1 MPKIPI
7 PDIPRLPEHQDNA
20 THFNSAPGLN
30 WNVNPDDPGRALQH
44 FGNRVLAMGLKAG
57 DYLKE
62 FAEERQKAEDTDA
75 FQELELLTI
84 QSNNDMNAFMR
95 DNPGRYEDF
104 SREYQTRFE
113 ALEDQ
118 RTEIKNRMSTQG
130 KKAAD
135 FYIQKDRL
143 NQTETVSRIERQAFV
158 TAKTQNL
165 ESRLTR
171 FAKMGQPPEDV
182 QRMIDDYTVGDHPIL
197 TPEMGDAYMQ
207 KYLEQYEFF
216 QVRDLIENGG
226 SSEVWS
232 ALEEKDGNGKFTK
245 YTNLSQSDRRKLT
258 QFCEQKQ
265 TEEQNAEDDSILND
279 ILTGNWYQ
287 TEAEF
292 DDALENGDIFY
303 SNERENR
310 IRQWVR
316 TYERQQKTEQEA
328 AEQEQQNN
336 IYAAAVSS
344 FLQGD
349 FPYTKTDLDSMLKQK
364 QITNE
369 TYNRLVPLLEKDEAQ
384 KRSARIDA
392 VKESFI
398 RGNPVYKSFDDLDKA
413 LKKGLIDRDEFDQYL
428 PWVRDWNS
436 AERQRVESFKRERD
450 QQIAQ
455 MQAQQK
461 KDRLQA
467 FLLQVDLAEFS
478 SDPLLANQKEQTL
491 RGLAVSLFE
500 SDLDS
505 LSKAVDAISSRKKE
519 FVNLQGVFQQPEG
532 KLVMSYILKEYRKS
546 DGTYKGLKWDPN
558 GWKKDKSQEFM
569 QARYY
574 EVIDYARELLG
585 KGKTANEVIKIIE
598 DNVAK
603 LNDGQISTIFDTSR
617 FLLNPGDIWGGYR
630 FKGGDPSDKNNWDA
644 VRK

>member
-7 PDIPRLPEHQDNA
+7 PNRPALPEHHDNA
-20 THFNSAPGLN
+20 VHSNVAPGLN
-30 WNVNPDDPGRALQH
+30 WNVDPNDPGRELQQ
-44 FGNRVLAMGLKAG
+44 FGDRVLNMGLKVG
-57 DYLKE
+57 DFLKDY
-62 FAEERQKAEDTDA
+62 AEERQKAEDTDA

-84 QSNNDMNAFMR
+84 QANNDMNAFMR

-113 ALEDQ
+113 ALDER

-165 ESRLTR
+165 ESRLTQ

-292 DDALENGDIFY
+292 DDALENGDVFF

-316 TYERQQKTEQEA
+316 TYEQQQKTKQEA
-328 AEQEQQNN
+328 AEQEQQND
-336 IYAAAVSS
+336 IYTSAVSS

-349 FPYTKTDLDSMLKQK
+349 FPYTKTDLDTMLKQK
-364 QITNE
+364 KITNE

-384 KRSARIDA
+384 KRGARIDA

-455 MQAQQK
+455 QQAQQK

-546 DGTYKGLKWDPN
+546 DGTYKGLKWDPD
-558 GWKKDKSQEFM
+558 GLKKDKSQEFM

-585 KGKTANEVIKIIE
+585 KGKTANEVIKILK
-598 DNVAK
+598 DDVDK
-603 LNDGQISTIFDTSR
+603 LNDGQIATIFDTSR

-630 FKGGDPSDKNNWDA
+630 FKGGDPSDKNNWEA

>member
-7 PDIPRLPEHQDNA
+7 PNRPAVPEHHDNA
-20 THFNSAPGLN
+20 VHSNVAPDLN
-30 WNVNPDDPGRALQH
+30 WNVNHDDPGRALQQL
-44 FGNRVLAMGLKAG
+44 GNRVLNAGLKIG
-57 DYLKE
+57 DYLKDY
-62 FAEERQKAEDTDA
+62 AEERQKAEDTDA

-84 QSNNDMNAFMR
+84 QANNDMNAFMR
-95 DNPGRYEDF
+95 ENPGRYEDF

-113 ALEDQ
+113 ALDER

-165 ESRLTR
+165 ESRLTQ

-292 DDALENGDIFY
+292 DDALENGDVFF

-316 TYERQQKTEQEA
+316 TYEQQQKTKQEA
-328 AEQEQQNN
+328 AEQEQQND
-336 IYAAAVSS
+336 IYTSAVSS

-349 FPYTKTDLDSMLKQK
+349 FPYTKTDLDTMLKQNK
-364 QITNE
+364 ITNE

-384 KRSARIDA
+384 KRSVRIDA
-392 VKESFI
+392 VRESFI

-450 QQIAQ
+450 QQMAQ
-455 MQAQQK
+455 QQAQQK

-500 SDLDS
+500 NDLES
-505 LSKAVDAISSRKKE
+505 LGKAVDAISSRKKE
-519 FVNLQGVFQQPEG
+519 FINLQGVFQQPEG
-532 KLVMSYILKEYRKS
+532 KLVMSYILKKYRAS
-546 DGTYKGLKWDPN
+546 DGTYKGLKWDPD
-558 GWKKDKSQEFM
+558 GWQKDKSQEFM

-585 KGKTANEVIKIIE
+585 EGKTANDVIKIIG
-598 DNVAK
+598 DFVDK
-603 LNDGQISTIFDTSR
+603 LNDGQIKEIFD
-617 FLLNPGDIWGGYR
+617 II
-630 FKGGDPSDKNNWDA
+630 
-644 VRK
+644 